1 MNLTVEARL
10 AARNL
15 DVSFRVPAGETLAV
29 LGPNGAG
36 KSTIL
41 DIIAGLI
48 RPDSGHARLGTT
60 QLFDVGPSA
69 PDRWLAPH
77 HRGISL
83 LAQDPLL
90 FPHLSVLDNVAFA
103 PACAGRRA
111 SAARAIA
118 RTWLEAVEAVDLEAR
133 RPGELSGGQAQRV
146 ALARALAAEPRLL
159 LLDEP
164 LAAMDVARA
173 PALRRLLR
181 EVLAD
186 RSAIIV
192 THEILD
198 ALTLADHIVV
208 LNSGRIVESGRTRAV
223 LQQPRHPFT
232 AELTGLN
239 LVTGQST
246 RDGLRSHQG
255 WVLYGA
261 TATSSGVEA
270 AAAFR
275 PSAVTVHRTR
285 PTSPG
290 TVVGRQ
296 VHEIEARNELVRV
309 RTAEL
314 FADITPA
321 EASDLDLAPGSDVY
335 FAIDPT
341 QVTVYPLARHV
352 ST

>member
-1 MNLTVEARL
+1 MTLTVEARL
-10 AARNL
+10 AARHL

-36 KSTIL
+36 KTTIL
-41 DIIAGLI
+41 DILAGLV
-48 RPDSGHARLGTT
+48 RPDSGRASLGTT
-60 QLFDVGPSA
+60 QLFDVGPA
-69 PDRWLAPH
+69 TPGRWLAPH
-77 HRGISL
+77 RRGISL

-103 PACAGRRA
+103 PTCAGRHA
-111 SAARAIA
+111 SAARTIA
-118 RTWLEAVEAVDLEAR
+118 RTWLEAVDAVDLEAR
-133 RPGELSGGQAQRV
+133 RPAELSGGQAQRV
-146 ALARALAAEPRLL
+146 ALARALAAEPGLL

-173 PALRRLLR
+173 PTLRRLLR
-181 EVLAD
+181 DVLAA

-208 LNSGRIVESGRTRAV
+208 MNRGRIVEAGRTRAV

-239 LVTGQST
+239 LVTGEST
-246 RDGLRSHQG
+246 RGGLRSSEG
-255 WVLYGA
+255 WILHGA
-261 TATSSGVEA
+261 TGTSSGVEA

-275 PSAVTVHRTR
+275 PSAVRVHRT
-285 PTSPG
+285 PPASVG
-290 TVVGRQ
+290 TVVRRR
-296 VHEIEARNELVRV
+296 VHEIEARNDLVRV
-309 RTAEL
+309 RAGEL

-321 EASDLDLAPGSDVY
+321 EASDLDLAPGSEAY
-335 FAIDPT
+335 FAIDPA
-341 QVTVYPLARHV
+341 QVTVYPLAREL
-352 ST
+352 SA